1 MQFRDVIDDDDYYDV
16 IEEDNNCDVIDTGM
30 ITQQSCHVEYLL
42 PQLIWFKVNI
52 RLLEATYHCIKVN
65 FIFDFQVVTIANY
78 HICIQCIHH
87 AAYHVTFPFWDTLQL
102 LMVVAQS

>member
-1 MQFRDVIDDDDYYDV
+1 MLNIYCHSSGLRIV
-16 IEEDNNCDVIDTGM
+16 DN
-30 ITQQSCHVEYLL
+30 
-42 PQLIWFKVNI
+42 IWFKVNI

-87 AAYHVTFPFWDTLQL
+87 AAYNLPFFGTPC
-102 LMVVAQS
+102 SY

>member
-1 MQFRDVIDDDDYYDV
+1 MLNIYCHSSGLRIV
-16 IEEDNNCDVIDTGM
+16 DN
-30 ITQQSCHVEYLL
+30 
-42 PQLIWFKVNI
+42 IWFKVNI

-87 AAYHVTFPFWDTLQL
+87 AAYNNLPFFGTPC
-102 LMVVAQS
+102 SH